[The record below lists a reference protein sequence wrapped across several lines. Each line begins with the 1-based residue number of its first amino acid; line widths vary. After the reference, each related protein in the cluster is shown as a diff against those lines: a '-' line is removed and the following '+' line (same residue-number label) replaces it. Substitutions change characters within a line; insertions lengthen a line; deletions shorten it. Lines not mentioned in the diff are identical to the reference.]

1 MLTFIFPG
9 SILIKSV
16 AVNERH
22 NGILAQLGE
31 HLPYKQ
37 RVIGSSPIGP
47 IQQQDLRQACCFYGG
62 IAQLARAHGSYPWC
76 REFESPFRYAKTL
89 ELFQG
94 LFCCIGKAGAYFI
107 SISDEKN
114 YQMKPARVLGRE
126 R

>member
-1 MLTFIFPG
+1 MSNPQ
-9 SILIKSV
+9 
-16 AVNERH
+16 EY
-22 NGILAQLGE
+22 GILAQLGE

-37 RVIGSSPIGP
+37 RVTGSSPVGP
-47 IQQQDLRQACCFYGG
+47 IPKQIIEYGG